1 MSMYAAALLKTIE
14 EAGVA
19 VLTLTEGLLDTEL
32 LASRLTRQEV
42 TRQLRLLTEAAAALP
57 SEVHQGMPEIDW
69 AGLATT
75 GLALAGGPGTELDEA
90 MLSGSRALTP
100 AAMMW
105 LRVYKSQHPQW
116 FAMSGA

>member
-1 MSMYAAALLKTIE
+1 MTMYAAALLKTIE

-32 LASRLTRQEV
+32 LASRLTRHEV

-75 GLALAGGPGTELDEA
+75 GLALAGAPGSELDEA
-90 MLSGSRALTP
+90 MLLGSRAQTP

-105 LRVYKSQHPQW
+105 LRVYKSQHPDW

>member
-1 MSMYAAALLKTIE
+1 MTMYAAALLKTIE

-57 SEVHQGMPEIDW
+57 SYIHEGMPEIDW
-69 AGLATT
+69 AGIAGV
-75 GLALAGGPGTELDEA
+75 GLALAGPPGSPLDDA
-90 MLSGSRALTP
+90 MLFGSRALTP

-105 LRVYKSQHPQW
+105 LRVYKTQHPQW
-116 FAMSGA
+116 FAMTSL